1 LREQRKESDHVPQST
16 ALVDGV
22 AIAPTE
28 EVDDF
33 TLDVSV
39 VEASLPLAKMSCD
52 TSDNCGG
59 TTCGSACTSQVAQNP
74 F

>member
-1 LREQRKESDHVPQST
+1 MPLSL
-16 ALVDGV
+16 ALADGV
-22 AIAPTE
+22 DTAPTPE
-28 EVDDF
+28 TDEF